1 MGKPILSFE
10 KGRDFDTSV
19 AVAAAVR
26 KKNKI
31 LTAAGALMANI
42 NLFFVSFRERWV
54 RLPSNRKN
62 SLKGVIYKQSCII
75 SLSWNIQN

>member
-1 MGKPILSFE
+1 MGMPILSFE

-42 NLFFVSFRERWV
+42 NLFIFCQFSRAVG
-54 RLPSNRKN
+54 
-62 SLKGVIYKQSCII
+62 SLTK
-75 SLSWNIQN
+75 